1 MTGPTAPAPLDR
13 IRALPL
19 WTGPIEI
26 EPLPGGLTN
35 RNYVVIEP
43 GRRVVV
49 RLGGDVPVHG
59 IMRFNE
65 HAASRAAAA
74 AGIAPPVLHA
84 EPGLLVLGLIEGRCL
99 DAEAVRRDLLR
110 CTALTRRVHR
120 EMRRHLRGPLL
131 AFDVFH
137 VLRDYGHSLREA
149 GSRAVPALPRLLAIA
164 ERLER
169 EAGLLYPVYGHNDL
183 LPANFM
189 DDGDRLWLVDWE
201 YAGLAT
207 PLFDLGGLSSNS
219 GFSAEEELAMLEA
232 YFEAPPDDGLMRRF
246 RAVQAASLLREA
258 MWGLVQ
264 EHHSTLDVDYVAY
277 SDKNLA
283 AFEQVWQA
291 FEAS

>member
-1 MTGPTAPAPLDR
+1 MTGPPAPAPLDR

-19 WTGPIEI
+19 WAGPIEI

-35 RNYVVIEP
+35 RNYVVTEP
-43 GRRVVV
+43 GRRAVV

-84 EPGLLVLGLIEGRCL
+84 EPGLMVLGFIDGRSL
-99 DAEAVRRDLLR
+99 DAAEVRSDLLR
-110 CTALTRRVHR
+110 CTTLMRRVHR
-120 EMRRHLRGPLL
+120 ELRRHLRGPLL

-137 VLRDYGHSLREA
+137 VLRDYGHSLRAA
-149 GSRAVPALPRLLAIA
+149 GSRAVPALPRLLGIA
-164 ERLER
+164 DRLER
-169 EAGLLYPVYGHNDL
+169 EAGLLHPVYGHNDL

-189 DDGDRLWLVDWE
+189 DDGERLWLVDWE

-219 GFSAEEELAMLEA
+219 GCSAEEEHAMLEA
-232 YFEAPPDDGLMRRF
+232 YFEAPPHPDLLRRF

-277 SDKNLA
+277 ADKNLA
-283 AFEQVWQA
+283 AFEQAWRA
-291 FEAS
+291 FEAA

>member
-1 MTGPTAPAPLDR
+1 VTGPTAPAPLDR

-26 EPLPGGLTN
+26 EPLRGGLTN

-65 HAASRAAAA
+65 YAASRAAAA

-84 EPGLLVLGLIEGRCL
+84 EPGLMVLGFIEGRCL

-110 CTALTRRVHR
+110 CTALTLRVHC

-164 ERLER
+164 DRLER
-169 EAGLLYPVYGHNDL
+169 EAGLLHPVYGHNDL

-219 GFSAEEELAMLEA
+219 GFSAEEERVMLEA
-232 YFEAPPDDGLMRRF
+232 YFEAPPDAGLLRQF